1 MGVASGIQHPG
12 TIAPFKFMP
21 KRKPFSK
28 QAYARNDAS
37 GKKAVLRFLKS
48 QGLDAWENP
57 DIYGIDLIVNGTSHV
72 GKVFDNMPIEVERR
86 AIWIGDS
93 FPYET
98 VHIPERKTK
107 FLTKGPMLYAVVNK
121 FYNKV
126 IFCSNSIISQY
137 LPLEVPNKAVSHNEF
152 FYNVPTQYWT
162 SYDIPH

>member
-86 AIWIGDS
+86 AIWRGDT

-137 LPLEVPNKAVSHNEF
+137 LPLFLPDKKSFMVAVTF
-152 FYNVPTQYWT
+152 
-162 SYDIPH
+162 